1 MGEMMARIFA
11 LLLSLA
17 AACWVAPL
25 AAQAYPNKSIRMIVP
40 SPPGGATDLTA
51 RAVSSKLAEAL
62 GQPIVVDNRPGA
74 DTMIGTEMAAKA
86 APDGYTLL
94 TVFDNFPLSQ
104 YLFKKVPYDAIK
116 DFTPVS
122 LIIRGPMIVGVPAQ
136 LGVKELGPY
145 LQLAKQKGNFNYAS
159 AGAGTSSHLTV
170 ELFKS
175 TTGIDVQAVHYKGA
189 APGVADLLGG
199 HVQLM
204 IAGFGT
210 LIQQVRSGKV
220 VALAVSAPKRV
231 TLLPDTPT
239 IAESFPG
246 FEAFSWV
253 GMLAPAGMPNDILR
267 RVNAEIAK
275 VLTDRDLRHR
285 FEDQGWEV
293 MGSTP
298 EAFAKWLA
306 DYSDRWGR
314 VIRERKITLN

>member
-1 MGEMMARIFA
+1 MNARIF
-11 LLLSLA
+11 LLGFVAVL
-17 AACWVAPL
+17 WVAPL
-25 AAQAYPNKSIRMIVP
+25 AAQVYPSKPIRVIVP
-40 SPPGGATDLTA
+40 SSPGGAIDVTS
-51 RAVSSKLAEAL
+51 RAITPKLAEAL

-86 APDGYTLL
+86 APDGYTLI
-94 TVFDNFPLSQ
+94 TVFDNFPLTQ
-104 YLFKKVPYDAIK
+104 YLIKKVPYDAIR
-116 DFTPVS
+116 DFSPIS
-122 LIIRGPMIVGVPAQ
+122 LIIRGPMIVGIPAQ
-136 LGVKELGPY
+136 LGVKDLGQY
-145 LQLAKQKGNFNYAS
+145 LQLAKQKGNFSYAS

-199 HVQLM
+199 HVHLM

-210 LIQQVRSGKV
+210 LIQQVRAGKV
-220 VALAVSAPKRV
+220 TALAISAPKRV
-231 TLLPDTPT
+231 SLLPDTPT

-253 GMLAPAGMPNDILR
+253 GMLGPAGMPSDLVH
-267 RVNAEIAK
+267 RVNGEISK
-275 VLTDRDLRHR
+275 VLADRDIKHR

-306 DYSDRWGR
+306 DYSETWGR
-314 VIRERKITLN
+314 VIRERNITLN